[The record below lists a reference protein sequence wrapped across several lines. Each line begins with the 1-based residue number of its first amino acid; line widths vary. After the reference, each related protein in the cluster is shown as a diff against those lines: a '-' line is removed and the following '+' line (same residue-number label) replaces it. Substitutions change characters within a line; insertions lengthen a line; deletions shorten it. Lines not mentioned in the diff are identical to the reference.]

1 MTNIT
6 PIQIDSAELRTR
18 VHAALENMSQ
28 SDLARLAGTSASTLG
43 RWLAGKYEGDN
54 AKVERQIE
62 AALHALADRQAQS
75 AALPSAPDYIATPTS
90 ERIVAALRYA
100 HVASDVVVVYGGAG
114 VGKTQSLTHYAKGA
128 PNVYVATATP
138 ASAGVVPALEEV
150 ADALGLPI
158 ASGAARLHRAICKR
172 LRGTYGLLVMDEAQ
186 HLSVAALDQL
196 RSIHDATGCGLALV
210 GNDAVYTTMTGGNRA
225 AYLDRLFSR
234 IGKRVRVGT
243 AGAKDTD
250 AIIAAWGIDATECRK
265 LLRDI
270 ASKPGGLRILTKTL
284 RLASMYAAGDSRT
297 VCCADIRAAWRELTS
312 VELKVAGGAA

>member
-1 MTNIT
+1 MNNVT
-6 PIQIDSAELRTR
+6 QIDSADLKRRAQT
-18 VHAALENMSQ
+18 ALEGMSQ
-28 SDLARLAGTSASTLG
+28 SDLARLAGTSASTVG
-43 RWLAGKYEGDN
+43 RWLSGKYEGDN

-62 AALHALADRQAQS
+62 AALHALADRQAQA
-75 AALPSAPDYIATPTS
+75 AALPAAPDYIATPSS

-100 HVASDVVVVYGGAG
+100 HVASDVVVIYGGAG
-114 VGKTQSLTHYAKGA
+114 VGKTQSLSHYAKGA

-150 ADALGLPI
+150 ADALHVPI

-172 LRGTYGLLVMDEAQ
+172 LRGTFGLLIVDEAQ
-186 HLSVAALDQL
+186 HLSVAALDQM

-225 AYLDRLFSR
+225 PYLDRLFSR
-234 IGKRVRVGT
+234 IGKRVRVSS
-243 AGAKDTD
+243 AGHKDTD
-250 AIIAAWGIDATECRK
+250 AIIDAWQIDAGECRK

-284 RLASMYAAGDSRT
+284 RLASMYAAGDDRGVS
-297 VCCADIRAAWRELTS
+297 CPDIRAAWRELTS
-312 VELKVAGGAA
+312 VELKVAGGAS